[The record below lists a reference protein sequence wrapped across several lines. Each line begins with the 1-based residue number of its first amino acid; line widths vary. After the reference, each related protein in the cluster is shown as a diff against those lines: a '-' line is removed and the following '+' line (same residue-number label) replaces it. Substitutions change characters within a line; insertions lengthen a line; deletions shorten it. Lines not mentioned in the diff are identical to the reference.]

1 MRSADDEAVS
11 QYLQAIEAARAAPE
25 GFLDPDKAASALAR
39 AEMMAGG
46 ENQED
51 LEAQLAGSVPG
62 SEGHLRKLE
71 DDFVRVAAGYG
82 ERHGMSYE
90 HWRQTGVE
98 PDVLA
103 RAGIE
108 GPAE

>member
-1 MRSADDEAVS
+1 MRSADDEVVS

-25 GFLDPDKAASALAR
+25 GFLEPDKAASALAG
-39 AEMMAGG
+39 AEMVAGDDQDG
-46 ENQED
+46 

-62 SEGHLRKLE
+62 SQGHLRKLE

-108 GPAE
+108 APGE